1 MTAPQRPAT
10 SFAALHIIRLAM
22 FGGALLFGIV
32 TYWLRREAPPPLPPE
47 MGPLR
52 FAGYGLWVSVLVLLA
67 FLRGIV
73 TKATDQGRRVPML
86 IVAWAAAESLALF
99 GGVVWFLHGD
109 SRWFVAGMCL
119 MLATFILFPLAR
131 E

>member
-1 MTAPQRPAT
+1 MTVPNRPAASSAT
-10 SFAALHIIRLAM
+10 LHIIRLAI

-32 TYWLRREAPPPLPPE
+32 TWWLRREAPPPLTTDI
-47 MGPLR
+47 GPLR
-52 FAGYGLWVSVLVLLA
+52 FAGYGLWVSVLVVLA
-67 FLRGIV
+67 FMRGLMG
-73 TKATDQGRRVPML
+73 KATEQARRASLL

-109 SRWFVAGMCL
+109 SRWYVAGMCL
-119 MLATFILFPLAR
+119 LLATFILFPLAR

>member
-86 IVAWAAAESLALF
+86 IVAWARPRA
-99 GGVVWFLHGD
+99 
-109 SRWFVAGMCL
+109 SRCSEAWSGSST
-119 MLATFILFPLAR
+119 ATRDGSWPECA
-131 E
+131 

>member
-1 MTAPQRPAT
+1 MTAPNRPTTPLAT
-10 SFAALHIIRLAM
+10 LHIIRLAI

-32 TYWLRREAPPPLPPE
+32 TWWLRRETPPPFTTD

-52 FAGYGLWVSVLVLLA
+52 FVGYALWAGVLVVLA
-67 FLRGIV
+67 FVRGLFA
-73 TKATDQGRRVPML
+73 KATAQGQRTSLL
-86 IVAWAAAESLALF
+86 IIAWAAGESLALF

-109 SRWFVAGMCL
+109 SRWYVAGMCF
-119 MLATFILFPLAR
+119 MLATFILFPLQR

>member
-1 MTAPQRPAT
+1 MTAPNGPTASLRT
-10 SFAALHIIRLAM
+10 LHLIRLAI

-32 TYWLRREAPPPLPPE
+32 VWWLRRETPPPMNMD

-52 FAGYGLWVSVLVLLA
+52 FVGYALWVGVLVVLA
-67 FLRGIV
+67 FLRGLFG
-73 TKATDQGRRVPML
+73 KATDASRRATLL
-86 IVAWAAAESLALF
+86 IISWSAAETLALF

-109 SRWFVAGMCL
+109 SRWYVAGMCF

-131 E
+131 D

>member
-1 MTAPQRPAT
+1 MTLPTRPTT
-10 SFAALHIIRLAM
+10 SLKTLHLIRLSI

-32 TYWLRREAPPPLPPE
+32 TWWLRRQAPPPLAMD

-52 FAGYGLWVSVLVLLA
+52 FVGYALWVSVLVALA
-67 FLRGIV
+67 FLRGLFG
-73 TKATDQGRRVPML
+73 KATDPARRTALL
-86 IVAWAAAESLALF
+86 IISWAAAETLAFF

-109 SRWFVAGMCL
+109 SRWYVAGMCFL
-119 MLATFILFPLAR
+119 LATFILFPLAR

>member
-1 MTAPQRPAT
+1 MTAPHRPTTSLAT
-10 SFAALHIIRLAM
+10 LHIIRLAI

-32 TYWLRREAPPPLPPE
+32 TWWLRRETPPPLTTD

-52 FAGYGLWVSVLVLLA
+52 FAGYGLWVSVLVVLA
-67 FLRGIV
+67 FVRGLFA
-73 TKATDQGRRVPML
+73 KATDPARRTAML
-86 IVAWAAAESLALF
+86 IIAWAAGESLALF

-109 SRWFVAGMCL
+109 SRWYVAGMCFL
-119 MLATFILFPLAR
+119 LATFILFPIAR

>member
-10 SFAALHIIRLAM
+10 SLAALHIIRLAM

-32 TYWLRREAPPPLPPE
+32 TYWLRRETPPPLPPE

-73 TKATDQGRRVPML
+73 TKTTDQGRRVSML

>member
-1 MTAPQRPAT
+1 MTLPQRPRASGST
-10 SFAALHIIRLAM
+10 LHLIRLAI

-32 TYWLRREAPPPLPPE
+32 TWWLRRETPPPLATD

-52 FAGYGLWVSVLVLLA
+52 FVGYALWVSALVALAFMRGLLA
-67 FLRGIV
+67 
-73 TKATDQGRRVPML
+73 KAIDPMRRASLL

-109 SRWFVAGMCL
+109 SRWFVAGMCFL
-119 MLATFILFPLAR
+119 LATFILFPVAR
-131 E
+131 D

>member
-10 SFAALHIIRLAM
+10 SLAALHIIRLAI

-32 TYWLRREAPPPLPPE
+32 TYWLRRETPPPLPPE

-67 FLRGIV
+67 FVRGIV
-73 TKATDQGRRVPML
+73 TKATDQGRRTSML
-86 IVAWAAAESLALF
+86 IIAWAAAESLALF

-109 SRWFVAGMCL
+109 SRWYVAGMCFL
-119 MLATFILFPLAR
+119 LATFILFPLAR

>member
-1 MTAPQRPAT
+1 MTAPNRPAA
-10 SFAALHIIRLAM
+10 SSAVLPIVRLAI

-32 TYWLRREAPPPLPPE
+32 TWWLRREAPAPLTTDI
-47 MGPLR
+47 GPLR
-52 FAGYGLWVSVLVLLA
+52 FAGYGLWVSVLVVLA
-67 FLRGIV
+67 FMRGLLG
-73 TKATDQGRRVPML
+73 KATEQARRSSLL

-119 MLATFILFPLAR
+119 LLATFILFPLAR

>member
-1 MTAPQRPAT
+1 
-10 SFAALHIIRLAM
+10 
-22 FGGALLFGIV
+22 V
-32 TYWLRREAPPPLPPE
+32 
-47 MGPLR
+47 
-52 FAGYGLWVSVLVLLA
+52 LA
-67 FLRGIV
+67 FVRGLFA
-73 TKATDQGRRVPML
+73 KATDQARRAALL

-109 SRWFVAGMCL
+109 SRWYIAGMCF

>member
-1 MTAPQRPAT
+1 MTAPNRPAT
-10 SFAALHIIRLAM
+10 SSAVLHIIRLAI

-32 TYWLRREAPPPLPPE
+32 TWWLRREAPPPLTTDI
-47 MGPLR
+47 GPLR
-52 FAGYGLWVSVLVLLA
+52 FAGYGLWVSVLVVLA
-67 FLRGIV
+67 FMRGLLG
-73 TKATDQGRRVPML
+73 KATEQARRSSLL

-119 MLATFILFPLAR
+119 LLATFILFPLAR

>member
-1 MTAPQRPAT
+1 MTAPQRPTT
-10 SFAALHIIRLAM
+10 SLSTLHVIRLAI

-32 TYWLRREAPPPLPPE
+32 TWWLRRETPPPLTTE

-52 FAGYGLWVSVLVLLA
+52 FAGYGLWVSVLVVLA
-67 FLRGIV
+67 FVRGLFA
-73 TKATDQGRRVPML
+73 KATDHARRASLLM
-86 IVAWAAAESLALF
+86 IAWAAGESLALF
-99 GGVVWFLHGD
+99 GGVVWFLYGD
-109 SRWFVAGMCL
+109 SRWYAAGMCF

>member
-1 MTAPQRPAT
+1 MTAPHRPAT
-10 SFAALHIIRLAM
+10 SLRTLHLIRLAI

-32 TYWLRREAPPPLPPE
+32 TWWLRRETPPPME
-47 MGPLR
+47 ADMGPHR
-52 FAGYGLWVSVLVLLA
+52 FVGYALWVSVLVVLA
-67 FLRGIV
+67 FVRGLFA
-73 TKATDQGRRVPML
+73 KAVDQTRRTTLL
-86 IVAWAAAESLALF
+86 IIAWAAGESLALF

-109 SRWFVAGMCL
+109 SRWYVAGMCF

>member
-1 MTAPQRPAT
+1 MIGPNRPIMSLGT
-10 SFAALHIIRLAM
+10 LHLIRLSI

-32 TYWLRREAPPPLPPE
+32 TWWLRRETPPPLTMN

-52 FAGYGLWVSVLVLLA
+52 FAGYALWVSVLVVLA
-67 FLRGIV
+67 FVRGLFG
-73 TKATDQGRRVPML
+73 KATDQARRASML
-86 IVAWAAAESLALF
+86 IIAWAAAETLALF

-109 SRWFVAGMCL
+109 SRWYVAGMCF

>member
-1 MTAPQRPAT
+1 MTAPNRPAA
-10 SFAALHIIRLAM
+10 SSAVLHIIRLAI

-32 TYWLRREAPPPLPPE
+32 TWWLRREVPPPLTTDI
-47 MGPLR
+47 GPLR
-52 FAGYGLWVSVLVLLA
+52 FAGYGLWVSVLVVLA
-67 FLRGIV
+67 FMRGLLG
-73 TKATDQGRRVPML
+73 KATEQARRSSLL

-109 SRWFVAGMCL
+109 SRWYVAGMCL
-119 MLATFILFPLAR
+119 LLATFILFPLAR

>member
-1 MTAPQRPAT
+1 MTAPNRPTT
-10 SFAALHIIRLAM
+10 SLGTLHIIRLAI

-32 TYWLRREAPPPLPPE
+32 TWWLRRETLPPLTTD

-52 FAGYGLWVSVLVLLA
+52 FVGYALWVSVLVVLA
-67 FLRGIV
+67 FVRGLFA
-73 TKATDQGRRVPML
+73 KATDQARRASFL
-86 IVAWAAAESLALF
+86 IIAWAAAESLALF

-109 SRWFVAGMCL
+109 SRWYVAGICF